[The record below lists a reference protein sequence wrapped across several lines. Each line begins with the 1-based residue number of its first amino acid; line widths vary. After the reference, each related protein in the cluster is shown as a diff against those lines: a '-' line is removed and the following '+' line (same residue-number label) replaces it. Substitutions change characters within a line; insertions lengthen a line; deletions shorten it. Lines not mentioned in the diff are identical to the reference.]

1 MGLRSV
7 SWIAPSSHTSARA
20 KKELSRLLDYF
31 HQKQDENDEEDERD
45 SASAVVTDAWSHAI
59 TTEAEHKNQNDQK
72 DKHSLFLRSAKI
84 RYMEM

>member
-1 MGLRSV
+1 MDRSFFAHLR
-7 SWIAPSSHTSARA
+7 AREEGA
-20 KKELSRLLDYF
+20 EPLLDNL
-31 HQKQDENDEEDERD
+31 HQKQDEDDEKDERD